1 MLQTT
6 TYVWV
11 QWIIRY
17 YINRQKLQ
25 NIYVQYAINGLI
37 IHPWQLLTHIYNSLS
52 TTATKTE

>member
-25 NIYVQYAINGLI
+25 KIYVQYAINGVI
-37 IHPWQLLTHIYNSLS
+37 IHPWQLLTHIYNSLHNS
-52 TTATKTE
+52 NKN